1 MARRDPQT
9 LLNKVDLPTLGRPAN
24 TTEQSPWVF
33 FLDVTI
39 KPAQSISIL
48 TAVNYSTYDL

>member
-24 TTEQSPWVF
+24 TTEQCPWGF
-33 FLDVTI
+33 FFDVTI
-39 KPAQSISIL
+39 KPTQSISIL